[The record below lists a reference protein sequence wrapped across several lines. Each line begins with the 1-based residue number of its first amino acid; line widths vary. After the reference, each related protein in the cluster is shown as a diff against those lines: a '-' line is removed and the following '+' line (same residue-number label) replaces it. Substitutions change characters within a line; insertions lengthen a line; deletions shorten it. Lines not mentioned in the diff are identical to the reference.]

1 MPAVKQP
8 RTPTATAGTVP
19 TPRGAAALVHRNL
32 PLLLLQARESVLTQ
46 FRPILKAHGLTE
58 QQWRVV
64 RALVERGP
72 LEPREIVE
80 HCRLSSPSLAGVLAR
95 METQGLVT
103 RTPHAADRRRQTVAA
118 SARSLALADRIAP
131 QIEQTYATL
140 EAQLGPA
147 FVRQLYAA
155 LDQLLDRFDGAV
167 AGAVVDADDGGSPT
181 PLDCRAGTG

>member
-8 RTPTATAGTVP
+8 HAKPS
-19 TPRGAAALVHRNL
+19 RGAAAAPGGASALVHRNL

-72 LEPREIVE
+72 LEPRQIVE

-95 METQGLVT
+95 METQGLIT
-103 RTPHAADRRRQTVAA
+103 RTAHTADRRRQTVAA
-118 SARSLALADRIAP
+118 SARSAALAGRIAP
-131 QIEQTYATL
+131 QIERTYATL
-140 EAQLGPA
+140 EAQLGPV

-155 LDQLLDRFDGAV
+155 LDHLLERLGATAPGAADGDDSAAHHRRH
-167 AGAVVDADDGGSPT
+167 AG
-181 PLDCRAGTG
+181 